1 MANELF
7 QFTIIDYTTNPLGD
21 ATLIEEPIGW
31 DGVEFELQRL
41 PTHGFAN
48 KINIDGIEFE
58 FHGTSKTIL
67 DTAYDNFGTEAKVE
81 LQIEW
86 RGKPSDLFQV
96 VYKGLFKFSTYSTNC
111 GLDCSTKCGVVQDG
125 CYYLFANRKNQSV
138 DLSNILSFDGQPMT
152 GYVDLNIPVLLP
164 PKALKFQNVYK
175 NNVGNVS
182 FDAQSFDISGSLT
195 IPTTP
200 PVSGWGS
207 DSIYIALPHDNVFN
221 DEIKDQ
227 LTITQFAHGSAI
239 TQTNGFWEDSI
250 EFLHNNERFI
260 PQLVLDKKNK
270 LVCSNEFTLSMDI
283 DVDLNM
289 YAANTANAFSWEF
302 VRFEAFLY
310 NNSIGGNGAR
320 IQLYTGTKHNGPG
333 FFTSVTNTTIVENFS
348 VTFKIPEKYF
358 LFYGFIYY
366 RTVKVITSPFPS
378 NFDFTASA
386 DIRKYDYKLENF
398 SECSPS
404 IAKVSM
410 INETLSRQVEAYT
423 NDCMRVKSDYFGR
436 IDSNPYVSDV
446 DGCGSLEALTSGLKV
461 RGAFNE
467 SQTEFPFKVSFD
479 DVFNGLTKIHNLGY
493 GLEPDAIRGGTYK
506 WLRVEPYKYFYQNS
520 ILKYCDFPN
529 IVTKKIDTTSTFSKI
544 LIGYNKWESIETG
557 GLQDIFTEREYKTD
571 LTRANNEID
580 LRSNIIASD
589 FALEVTRRLYGASD
603 IDWKFD
609 NDIFILCLKRDGSPF
624 AVELGSDIIDSSTFI
639 YSKDTLK
646 NARLSPLRNLLR
658 HIPALVEYINP
669 STTYELKFANGKGN
683 YIASIKLNNQDCVL
697 EELDLINEN
706 ADIDIDIYHYP
717 IDGTPAMRNET
728 IEFDYPMNCA
738 DWANMLANPY
748 GKIAYICPNDPDY
761 SYGYIKQL
769 KFKPTQGI
777 ATFTLKK
784 TYP

>member
-21 ATLIEEPIGW
+21 STIIDEPIGW

-58 FHGTSKTIL
+58 FHGIAKYLL
-67 DTAYDNFGTEAKVE
+67 DNLYENFGTEAKVE

-86 RGKPSDLFQV
+86 RGNPADAFQV
-96 VYKGLFKFSTYSTNC
+96 IYKGLFKFSTYSTNC
-111 GLDCSTKCGVVQDG
+111 GLDCSTKCGVAQDG

-152 GYVDLNIPVLLP
+152 GYANINCPIVLT
-164 PKALKFQNVYK
+164 PKALKFQNKSTTNSVVLNYHDIDYK
-175 NNVGNVS
+175 GQGYNG
-182 FDAQSFDISGSLT
+182 T
-195 IPTTP
+195 YYT
-200 PVSGWGS
+200 S
-207 DSIYIALPHDNVFN
+207 DNIVITLPHKNVMY

-227 LTITQFAHGSAI
+227 YHPDQFWNDEAYKVNGVAKGTMAYQVSNELTA
-239 TQTNGFWEDSI
+239 
-250 EFLHNNERFI
+250 
-260 PQLVLDKKNK
+260 PQLLLDKVKK
-270 LVCSNEFTLSMDI
+270 LKCDNTYTLDI
-283 DVDLNM
+283 DVDLSFTM
-289 YAANTANAFSWEF
+289 YSNNFSQLF
-302 VRFEAFLY
+302 FFAYASFDVFLY
-310 NNSIGGNGAR
+310 S
-320 IQLYTGTKHNGPG
+320 LDYTKPTIPIFNGTKHPGP
-333 FFTSVTNTTIVENFS
+333 FYFTGANTFTINISETINE
-348 VTFKIPEKYF
+348 TFTIPEGYYLAYNLGITQAMRD
-358 LFYGFIYY
+358 LFVQKFNIDV
-366 RTVKVITSPFPS
+366 TIN
-378 NFDFTASA
+378 NFD
-386 DIRKYDYKLENF
+386 YHLVNF
-398 SECSPS
+398 SECSPNE
-404 IAKVSM
+404 AKISM
-410 INETLSRQVEAYT
+410 VNEVLSRQVEAYT

-436 IDSNPYVSDV
+436 TDSDPYVSDV
-446 DGCGSLEALTSGLKV
+446 DGCGSLEALTNGLKV

-493 GLEPDAIRGGTYK
+493 GLEADVVRGGTYK
-506 WLRVEPYKYFYQNS
+506 WLRVEPFKYFYQNT
-520 ILKYCDFPN
+520 IIKYCDFPN
-529 IVTKKIDTTSTFSKI
+529 IVTKKIDTSTTFSKI
-544 LIGYNKWESIETG
+544 LIGYSKWESTEAG
-557 GLQDIFTEREYKTD
+557 GLQDIFTEREYKTN
-571 LTRANNEID
+571 LTRTNNEID
-580 LRSNIIASD
+580 IRSNIIASD
-589 FALEVTRRLYGASD
+589 FALEVTRRLYGVTN
-603 IDWKFD
+603 IDWRYD
-609 NDIFILCLKRDGSPF
+609 NDIFILCVKRGGLF
-624 AVELGSDIIDSSTFI
+624 YELELGSDIIDSSTFI
-639 YSKDTLK
+639 HSKDTLK
-646 NARLSPLRNLLR
+646 NARITPIRNLLR

-706 ADIDIDIYHYP
+706 ADIDIEVFHEP
-717 IDGTPAMRNET
+717 IDGTPTMRNET

-738 DWANMLANPY
+738 EWAIILANPY